1 MSRTPK
7 VRWML
12 ERRTSERRP
21 FRKAR
26 RALERIDVLGAQ
38 VDLVRPEEVMHHVEA
53 AVDAARPYLVANH
66 NLHSLYLLRRTP
78 QLAAFFEG
86 ADLIEVDSTPVITF
100 TRALGLQSRPFHRCT
115 YLDWRDHFWSVANR
129 KAWRVYYLGGAPG
142 VADAAAAQL
151 NLSYPKAD
159 IRVRHGYFDAAP
171 GSTENAEI
179 LADIAAFAPH
189 ILFVGM
195 GMPRQEQWIVTN
207 RADLPPCAVF
217 SVGAAFD
224 YEAGVQKAAPRW
236 MGQAGFEWLYR
247 LAHDPVRLW
256 RRYCYEPWFMIG
268 PALKDILRARAE
280 GRLFRRP
287 ADQALGRS
295 ERPRP
300 VSEPA
305 PVQRRLNL
313 AEDGAQPTSSAELQK
328 AVVAERP
335 QSRFV
340 DRQEA

>member
-1 MSRTPK
+1 
-7 VRWML
+7 ML

-26 RALERIDVLGAQ
+26 RALERIEVLGAK

-78 QLAAFFEG
+78 NLAAFFDD

-142 VADAAAAQL
+142 VAQAAAAQL
-151 NLSYPKAD
+151 NSSYPETQ
-159 IRVRHGYFDAAP
+159 IRVRHGYFDASP
-171 GSTENAEI
+171 GSAENAEI

-195 GMPRQEQWIVTN
+195 GMPRQEQWVMGN
-207 RADLPPCAVF
+207 RASLPPCAVF

-236 MGQAGFEWLYR
+236 MGRAGFEWLYR

-256 RRYCYEPWFMIG
+256 RRYCFEPWFMIA
-268 PALKDILRARAE
+268 PALRDVGRAFAA
-280 GRLFRRP
+280 GRLLKTPASRPSGRDRR
-287 ADQALGRS
+287 AHL
-295 ERPRP
+295 
-300 VSEPA
+300 VSEPV
-305 PVQRRLNL
+305 PVQGRLNL
-313 AEDGAQPTSSAELQK
+313 AENGAQPAPAAELKK
-328 AVVAERP
+328 AVVAEGP

-340 DRQEA
+340 DRQKA